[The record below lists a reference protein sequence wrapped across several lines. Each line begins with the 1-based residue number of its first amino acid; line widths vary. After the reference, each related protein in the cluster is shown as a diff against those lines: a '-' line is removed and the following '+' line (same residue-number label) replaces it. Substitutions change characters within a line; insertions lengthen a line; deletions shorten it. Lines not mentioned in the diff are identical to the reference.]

1 MHRWMRRLLLLGLCV
16 ALAPACVITS
26 GEEVRGSGD
35 VKSEERPI
43 ENVRS
48 VVVTNQ
54 GDLFIEIGD
63 DENLVIEAEDNL
75 LEHLEAEQ
83 KGSELR
89 LGTRG
94 HVRLRNREPIRYYLR
109 VRSLEGVRTSS
120 SGSIE
125 VPAVEA
131 DDFEVHVSSSGSI
144 RIDELVADT
153 LELNISSSGNVTIDT
168 GQVDEQDIRISSS
181 GNYNGRG
188 LKSSRATAQLSSSG
202 SATLQV
208 SDDLNASLSSSGD
221 LRYIGDPEVRK
232 SESSS
237 GRVRRK

>member
-1 MHRWMRRLLLLGLCV
+1 MHRWMRRLLLLGLCI
-16 ALAPACVITS
+16 ALTPACVITS

-63 DENLVIEAEDNL
+63 DENLVIEAEGNL
-75 LEHLEAEQ
+75 LEHLEAKQ

-94 HVRLRNREPIRYYLR
+94 HVGLRNRKPIRYYLR
-109 VRSLEGVRTSS
+109 VRSLEGVRTLS

-131 DDFEVHVSSSGSI
+131 DEFEVHVSSSGNI
-144 RIDELVADT
+144 HIDELVADT

-168 GQVDEQDIRISSS
+168 GQVDEQDIRITSS

-188 LKSSRATAQLSSSG
+188 LKSSRVTAQLSSSG
-202 SATLQV
+202 GATLQV

-232 SESSS
+232 RESSS